1 MLIELKKFGV
11 TLTSRDD
18 GREALAAFKPFL
30 SSLGQNEEMEISFDG
45 VNTLS
50 PSWADEFLTGLK
62 KLFPNRLIL
71 RPSDNLSVQATLNL
85 LEKIHQISFK
95 YGKI

>member
-11 TLTSRDD
+11 TLTSRDE
-18 GREALAAFKPFL
+18 GREALAAFKP
-30 SSLGQNEEMEISFDG
+30 SLKNLAADEIIEVNFAG

-50 PSWADEFLTGLK
+50 PSWADEFLTGLY
-62 KLFPNRLIL
+62 KLFPERIKLKQ
-71 RPSDNLSVQATLNL
+71 SDNLSVKATLNL

-95 YGKI
+95 G